1 VFERSN
7 DNSDLLSARTADAG
21 ASKGDRM
28 SDAVPVPNRLP
39 ARPSLEQLRKRAK
52 ERLEILRADDPS
64 ATLSDAQLALARE
77 YGFDSWPKLVH
88 HVEGVQSAARLD
100 LYEKL
105 ANDYVAAYAGD
116 GEALDRLGAH
126 YGASYN
132 REQLLTRVRSRVDDA
147 LGTTAMAPS
156 IADAQLMLARQ
167 FGFESWAAF
176 AQGLSQ
182 PDTTAGPSP
191 IGLSAT
197 PPFYRIDWNTLTIE
211 PHPPVS
217 DRDWASIFAV
227 MREHRL
233 TGINSA
239 ALTDSALRQLA
250 ELDWVT
256 RVNMDGAQRFT
267 DDGLLS
273 LAKMPQLEELDVSG
287 WHSPMTDRGL
297 AVVRELRSLRRF
309 QASWPQQITDAGTS
323 NLTFCDKLE
332 SVNLMG
338 THTGDGTI
346 NALRGKERLHRFQ
359 TGKLV
364 TDAGIPLLHDFPMFK
379 TWASAVPEPQFVLTG
394 LEGQPNEL
402 MLDGPFT
409 DAGLARLAGLNGL
422 FRLSFFWHAHAFT
435 SDGLASL
442 ATLPH
447 LGALGCEGVKCDDA
461 AMRHIAAI
469 PRLRA
474 LNAQGTIASD
484 DGFVAL
490 SKSQSIEVI
499 WGRECPNLRSRGF
512 AALASMPALRG
523 LSVSCLQVDD
533 AALALLPSFPSLT
546 FLTPI
551 DVQDAGFQHV
561 GRCEKLTALW
571 CMYCRETGD
580 QATEHIARLPLQLYY
595 AGKTKITDASLAVL
609 GGMQTLERIELWQT
623 AGVTDAG
630 VAQLAT
636 LPRLRELAISGVPRV
651 TRRGVSVFP
660 PRVRVDYGS

>member
-1 VFERSN
+1 
-7 DNSDLLSARTADAG
+7 
-21 ASKGDRM
+21 M
-28 SDAVPVPNRLP
+28 SDTTPTRLP

-52 ERLEILRADDPS
+52 ERLETLRATDPAAS
-64 ATLSDAQLALARE
+64 LSDAQLALARE

-105 ANDYVAAYAGD
+105 ASDYVAAYAGD
-116 GEALDRLGAH
+116 GDALDRLGAH

-132 REQLLTRVRSRVDDA
+132 REQLLIRVRSRVDDR
-147 LGTTAMAPS
+147 LGTTAIAPT
-156 IADAQLMLARQ
+156 IADAQLMLAHE
-167 FGFESWAAF
+167 FGFESWTAF
-176 AQGLSQ
+176 AQSLSQ
-182 PDTTAGPSP
+182 APATAGPSP

-197 PPFYRIDWNTLTIE
+197 PPFYRIDWKTLTIE
-211 PHPPVS
+211 PHPPVAEK
-217 DRDWASIFAV
+217 DWDTIFAV

-233 TGINSA
+233 TGINSS
-239 ALTDSALRQLA
+239 ALTDSALRRLA
-250 ELDWVT
+250 ELEHVT
-256 RVNMDGAQRFT
+256 RVGMDGAQGFT
-267 DDGLLS
+267 DGGLLH
-273 LAKMPQLEELDVSG
+273 LARMPQLEHLNVGG

-309 QASWPQQITDAGTS
+309 QASWPQRITDVGAS
-323 NLTFCDKLE
+323 HLACCDNLE

-338 THTGDGTI
+338 TPTGDGTL
-346 NALRGKERLHRFQ
+346 NALRGKQRLRELQ

-364 TDAGIPLLHDFPMFK
+364 TDAGIPLLHDLPVFK
-379 TWASAVPEPQFVLTG
+379 TWASDAPEPQFVLTG

-402 MLDGPFT
+402 MIDGPFT
-409 DAGLARLAGLNGL
+409 DAGLAALAGLNGL

-435 SDGLASL
+435 SNGLASL
-442 ATLPH
+442 ASLPN
-447 LGALGCEGVKCDDA
+447 LGALGCEGDKCDDA
-461 AMRHIAAI
+461 AMRHIGAI

-474 LNAQGTIASD
+474 LNAQGTVATD
-484 DGFVAL
+484 DGWVAL
-490 SKSQSIEVI
+490 SESASLEGI

-512 AALASMPALRG
+512 AALANMPALRG

-551 DVQDAGFQHV
+551 DVPDAGFQHV

-571 CMYCRETGD
+571 CMYCRDTGD

-609 GGMQTLERIELWQT
+609 GRMDTLERIELWQT
-623 AGVTDAG
+623 AGVTDSG
-630 VAQLAT
+630 IAQLT
-636 LPRLRELAISGVPRV
+636 SLPRLRELSVSGVPRV
-651 TRRGVSVFP
+651 TRQGVSIFP

>member
-1 VFERSN
+1 MSN
-7 DNSDLLSARTADAG
+7 
-21 ASKGDRM
+21 
-28 SDAVPVPNRLP
+28 AVPHQLP

-52 ERLEILRADDPS
+52 ERLESLRATDPS
-64 ATLSDAQLALARE
+64 ATLSDAQLVLARE

-88 HVEGVQSAARLD
+88 HVEGVQAAARLD

-105 ANDYVAAYAGD
+105 ASDYVAAYSGD

-132 REQLLTRVRSRVDDA
+132 REQLIVRVRSRVDDA
-147 LGTTAMAPS
+147 VGTTAIAPTL
-156 IADAQLMLARQ
+156 AQAQLMLARE
-167 FGFESWAAF
+167 FGFESWTSF
-176 AQGLSQ
+176 SQSLAQ
-182 PDTTAGPSP
+182 PETTAGPSP

-197 PPFYRIDWNTLTIE
+197 PPFYRIDWKTLTIE
-211 PHPPVS
+211 PHPPVA
-217 DRDWASIFAV
+217 DKDWDSIFAA

-233 TGINSA
+233 TGISSA
-239 ALTDSALRQLA
+239 ALTDGALRRLA
-250 ELDWVT
+250 ELDFVT

-267 DDGLLS
+267 DDGLLE
-273 LAKMPQLEELDVSG
+273 LARMPQLEELNVSG

-297 AVVRELRSLRRF
+297 AVVRELRSLKRF
-309 QASWPQQITDAGTS
+309 QASWPQRITDAGAS
-323 NLTFCDKLE
+323 HLAFCDELE

-338 THTGDGTI
+338 TPTGDGTI
-346 NALRGKERLHRFQ
+346 DALRGKPLLRQFQ

-364 TDAGIPLLHDFPMFK
+364 TDAGIPLLHDFPVFK
-379 TWASAVPEPQFVLTG
+379 TWRRDVPEAQFVLTG

-402 MLDGPFT
+402 MIDGPFT
-409 DAGLARLAGLNGL
+409 DAGLAALAGLDGL
-422 FRLSFFWHAHAFT
+422 FRLSFFWHAQAFT

-442 ATLPH
+442 VSLPN
-447 LGALGCEGVKCDDA
+447 LGALGCEGEKCDDA

-474 LNAQGTIASD
+474 LNAQGTVASD

-490 SKSQSIEVI
+490 SKSRSIEGI
-499 WGRECPNLRSRGF
+499 WGRECPNLTSRGF
-512 AALASMPALRG
+512 AALANMPALRG

-546 FLTPI
+546 FLTPM
-551 DVQDAGFQHV
+551 DVPDAGFRHV

-580 QATEHIARLPLQLYY
+580 QATEHIGRLPLQLYY

-609 GGMQTLERIELWQT
+609 GRMETLERIELWQT

-630 VAQLAT
+630 VAHLAS

-651 TRRGVSVFP
+651 TRQGVSIFP